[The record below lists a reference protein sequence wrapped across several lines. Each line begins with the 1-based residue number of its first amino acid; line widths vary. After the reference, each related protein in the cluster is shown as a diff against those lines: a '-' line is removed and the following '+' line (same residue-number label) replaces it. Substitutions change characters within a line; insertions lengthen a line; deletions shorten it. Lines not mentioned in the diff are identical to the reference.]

1 LIHHNFWKRPKKD
14 VAMTRSEL
22 VKTSIPLTAEQIT
35 KHIEE
40 AAYYKWLNRGQIEQV
55 SDELNDW
62 IEAEKEVAA
71 NPSLMLAAPTPS
83 IPSSDL
89 FSHTRTQRL
98 KTRDDVE

>member
-1 LIHHNFWKRPKKD
+1 
-14 VAMTRSEL
+14 MTGHKL
-22 VKTSIPLTAEQIT
+22 VKTPAPLTADQIT

-71 NPSLMLAAPTPS
+71 NPSLMLAATLTH
-83 IPSSDL
+83 IGSSDL
-89 FSHTRTQRL
+89 TSRARTQRL
-98 KTRDDVE
+98 ETRDDVE